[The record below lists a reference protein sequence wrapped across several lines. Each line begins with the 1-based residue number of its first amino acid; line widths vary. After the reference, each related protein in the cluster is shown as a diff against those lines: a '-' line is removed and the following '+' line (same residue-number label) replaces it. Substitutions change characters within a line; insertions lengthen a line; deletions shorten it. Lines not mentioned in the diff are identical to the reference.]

1 MRKHTKGPWK
11 IDGKTELCITDVDDI
26 SRFIGSAS
34 IMGAGNNYAEA
45 YEEAKANARLMAA
58 APDLLDALEAMID
71 SGEIAYC
78 YSSPLVILAK
88 KAIDKALG
96 E

>member
-1 MRKHTKGPWK
+1 MRKHTEGPWK
-11 IDGKTELCITDVDDI
+11 VDGKTELCITDDI

-34 IMGAGNNYAEA
+34 IMGSDNNYAEA

-71 SGEIAYC
+71 SGEIAHC
-78 YSSPLVILAK
+78 CSSPLVILAK
-88 KAIDKALG
+88 KAIDKAKG